1 MASDKCNVSRR
12 ATSKKL
18 FPAANKT
25 KVMQPA
31 TKKLRFSNLSST
43 EIQLLIDKKDSEN
56 TQKATKNAAATLLAF
71 FNEIL
76 RNESSLRDD
85 KYLEELSSEELNE
98 LLTAFYPNARKKPA
112 KITKKIRL
120 YWFEIWS

>member
-1 MASDKCNVSRR
+1 MFLGGQQVKNCFPPRTKQKLCNRQLKNC
-12 ATSKKL
+12 A
-18 FPAANKT
+18 FPTCQA
-25 KVMQPA
+25 P
-31 TKKLRFSNLSST
+31 ST
-43 EIQLLIDKKDSEN
+43 QLLIDKKDSEN